1 MGCDADHERINPPE
15 VKTVKTATNTK
26 HRLRTVIATA
36 VLTGTIL
43 AGTTGVAAAAQGDTL
58 VDIEADDSLGSYRA
72 SDGNSNSNYDALG
85 LYSVGLPAVQ
95 LAEFDQT
102 TLVVWRD
109 ATI

>member
-1 MGCDADHERINPPE
+1 VGCDADHERINPPE
-15 VKTVKTATNTK
+15 VKTVKTPTNTK
-26 HRLRTVIATA
+26 HRLRTVIAA
-36 VLTGTIL
+36 AALTGTIL

-58 VDIEADDSLGSYRA
+58 VHIEADDSLGSYRA
-72 SDGNSNSNYDALG
+72 SDGNSNYDAVG

-95 LAEFDQT
+95 GGAFDQT